1 LTSRTQSLFPDATKY
16 ITLKQFSDN
25 QCFIPLTSQTI
36 LLDTCFPGGGIGNSV
51 KATISDAGI
60 KVSTFKGTLGCVGT
74 STDLLLPIDQS
85 CTVGVGMSVLAV
97 TKNQL
102 ATAVITGTAP
112 SPTPVAKSDNGGSSV
127 PVGAIVGGV
136 VGGLVVLCAIGFAVW
151 YSQRKKRAVADSGKS
166 ESEASESVRGSSRF
180 RYAGSSILTG
190 ATSRP
195 ATRQEYHAPTAQ
207 EQTQP
212 SGYAQSTAINSQQSH
227 MGTAHVSLATRD
239 EKQTSRLFT
248 DMTEVASNIGDAR
261 SSKYLQTATQ
271 GDNSYTMFGD
281 LYLPDTPS
289 VWTVNQVVQWV
300 QRNEGT
306 PEILSFI
313 QEQEID
319 GRALLLIREDDLAF
333 PTVGRRMRFREAL
346 DALRRINEA
355 RVHAAAPL
363 PSYSG

>member
-1 LTSRTQSLFPDATKY
+1 MEALA
-16 ITLKQFSDN
+16 
-25 QCFIPLTSQTI
+25 C
-36 LLDTCFPGGGIGNSV
+36 LLG
-51 KATISDAGI
+51 
-60 KVSTFKGTLGCVGT
+60 
-74 STDLLLPIDQS
+74 LLS
-85 CTVGVGMSVLAV
+85 GES
-97 TKNQL
+97 
-102 ATAVITGTAP
+102 
-112 SPTPVAKSDNGGSSV
+112 
-127 PVGAIVGGV
+127 
-136 VGGLVVLCAIGFAVW
+136 LVVLSFSVQLDLLFGIASGRNVLLLTVVKA
-151 YSQRKKRAVADSGKS
+151 SQKLRKVYVEVVDSDMRARLFLPGPHLGLRLVKNTMLQRHKSKRSHQDM
-166 ESEASESVRGSSRF
+166 RNQLPLILSSLIWVPRMF
-180 RYAGSSILTG
+180 LW
-190 ATSRP
+190 
-195 ATRQEYHAPTAQ
+195 Q
-207 EQTQP
+207 
-212 SGYAQSTAINSQQSH
+212 
-227 MGTAHVSLATRD
+227 RD

-248 DMTEVASNIGDAR
+248 DMTEVASNIGDAW
-261 SSKYLQTATQ
+261 SSKYLQTTTQ